1 LDILLMTNEPT
12 FPGCIIQ
19 ARPIG
24 IFRMLDRDLPD
35 DKVLAVPATDPLF
48 SEYHNLQDVPPHFL
62 HEVAHFF
69 EVYTDLEGIRTKPIG
84 WEDAEAAKKEIMR
97 SIALFDDR
105 FGLSAL

>member
-1 LDILLMTNEPT
+1 MTNEPT

-24 IFRMLDRDLPD
+24 IFRMLDRNLHD

-69 EVYTDLEGIRTKPIG
+69 EVYKDLEGTRTKPIG

-105 FGLSAL
+105 FGLPAL